1 MDRLTVSILV
11 AMSGPSGLFGPSTR
25 DVALLAAEEI
35 NQNTGGLLGSEIN
48 LEFIDVGQDS
58 TVYINKLDRLL
69 TDNCKAIIGTHDSAV
84 RSTVSRHIR
93 GNIPYIYTPP
103 YEGDET
109 GKGLFVLGETPY
121 QQLSPVLPW
130 FMQEKQVNT
139 WYMVGNAYQW
149 PYTTNWLAKQFIG
162 IIGGEVLGE
171 EYVPFGSENFEH
183 ELRQIEELCPD
194 AVLVTLVG
202 SDSVDFNRAFA
213 EKGLADKIIRYGPL
227 IEENTLLG
235 IGVDCTKGI
244 FSSSGYFTCLDTIE
258 NRNFMERYAAKF
270 GNNAPMLNAVGQS
283 CYDGLHFLSRL
294 TAKAKSLDVQKLAS
308 FTEGFTFE
316 SPRGSMVIHNR
327 HSTKTIYLAEAEGID
342 FNIIETFTGIPAN
355 APGH

>member
-11 AMSGPSGLFGPSTR
+11 AMSGPSGMFGPSTR
-25 DVALLAAEEI
+25 DCALLAAEEI
-35 NQNTGGLLGSEIN
+35 NQNTGGLLGSEIH

-58 TVYINKLDRLL
+58 TVYINTLDRLL

-84 RSTVSRHIR
+84 RSTVSRHIQ

-162 IIGGEVLGE
+162 ITGGEVLGE

-202 SDSVDFNRAFA
+202 SDSVNFNRAFA
-213 EKGLADKIIRYGPL
+213 EKGVIVKS
-227 IEENTLLG
+227 
-235 IGVDCTKGI
+235 GVWPH
-244 FSSSGYFTCLDTIE
+244 SQ
-258 NRNFMERYAAKF
+258 AARW
-270 GNNAPMLNAVGQS
+270 
-283 CYDGLHFLSRL
+283 CC
-294 TAKAKSLDVQKLAS
+294 
-308 FTEGFTFE
+308 
-316 SPRGSMVIHNR
+316 
-327 HSTKTIYLAEAEGID
+327 
-342 FNIIETFTGIPAN
+342 
-355 APGH
+355 